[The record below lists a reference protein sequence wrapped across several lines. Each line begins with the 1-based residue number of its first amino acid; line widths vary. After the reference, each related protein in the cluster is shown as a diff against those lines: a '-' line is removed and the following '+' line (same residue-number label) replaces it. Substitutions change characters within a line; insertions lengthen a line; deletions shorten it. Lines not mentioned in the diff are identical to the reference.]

1 MDFVEAMTKAGFFLL
16 GIAVVFVVP
25 KWASAVITY
34 ATKHKY
40 DELIESI
47 KKTNQAL
54 QEHEKNAREVRM
66 KAVLISELLAEWVT
80 KPAEKKRL
88 RELTFEAFLWLPK
101 DLAVELSKLLTDKPD
116 SIGIRAF
123 LVRVR
128 VYLGVNDG
136 LEDWRI
142 VTFGLSEKEKKG

>member
-1 MDFVEAMTKAGFFLL
+1 MDFAEAMTKAGFFLL

-54 QEHEKNAREVRM
+54 QEQEKIAREVRM
-66 KAVLISELLAEWVT
+66 KAAIISELLAEWVSQP
-80 KPAEKKRL
+80 KEMKRL
-88 RELTFEAFLWLPK
+88 RELTFEAFLWLPE
-101 DLAVELSKLLTDKPD
+101 DLAIELSKLLNHEPE
-116 SIGIRAF
+116 SIGLRAF
-123 LVRVR
+123 LIRVR
-128 VYLGVNDG
+128 VYLGVDDG
-136 LEDWRI
+136 LEDYRI
-142 VTFGLSEKEKKG
+142 ITFRLSDKEME